1 MKDISDS
8 YLDRYRRKL
17 ADLNDIENET
27 QLIRQKYD
35 KELTDV
41 AYSRTRVTNE
51 INEMRQVITTMIDH
65 GIDPVEAKLRNEQQ
79 RDTMWSVS
87 MASNNWD
94 LNGLT
99 ISTENDISMVDISSA
114 IKIAYDELD
123 DKTI

>member
-41 AYSRTRVTNE
+41 AYRRTRVTNE

-79 RDTMWSVS
+79 QDTMWSVS
-87 MASNNWD
+87 VASNNWD

>member
-41 AYSRTRVTNE
+41 AYRRTRVTNE